1 MKILLVAINAKYI
14 HSNLAVYNLK
24 AYAKELPAEIKIVE
38 ATINQQPQDILQQI
52 YEEHADIVAF
62 SCYIWNINMVVTV
75 AEELRKVA
83 SCEIWLGGP
92 EASYD
97 AVSLLKKH
105 DFVDLVMVGEGEET
119 FYELVEKRIS
129 QEDVNSQQDD
139 ADKKNEE
146 NCKVN
151 INSKQASTS
160 IEDCKY
166 SEDGNIYIDIKGIVY
181 RDKQGNIHAN
191 TLRDYMNLDKIPF
204 VYQNTDVF
212 ANKIIYYETSRGC
225 PFSCSYCLSSIDK
238 RVRFRS
244 LNLVFAELA
253 HFLAHKVKQVKFVDR
268 TFNCKHD
275 HAYAIWQYLLEHD
288 NGITNFHFEVSAD
301 LLQEEDFILFEKM
314 RPGLIQLEIGVQS
327 TNPDTITAIHRK
339 MELSE
344 LAQNVARVKSGHNIH
359 QHLDLI
365 AGLPHED
372 LETFKKSFNDVYA
385 MQPDQ
390 LQLGFL
396 KVLKGSDMYQ
406 NRENYEIAYTSQPPY
421 EVLCTKWLSFDNVL
435 ELKGIEEM
443 VEVYYNS
450 GQYKS
455 SLDYLLPYFAN
466 AYDFYYHLSH
476 YYHEQ
481 GYDQCKHTRLARY
494 DIRREFFHSWIK
506 NNEKAETLQE
516 HKGNIQNAFII
527 LDEHLKYD
535 IYLTEHSKRYP
546 SWAVQDTLA
555 KEMMSGIRNA
565 RYREEHFTKECLTEL
580 EPVIQQKSDI
590 FIEHLPRTKGGYVLF
605 NYGKREPLTNEA
617 ECIRIVFL
625 TNTVN
630 IYSNC

>member
-97 AVSLLKKH
+97 AGSLLKKH

-129 QEDVNSQQDD
+129 QEDANTQQAS
-139 ADKKNEE
+139 ADK
-146 NCKVN
+146 
-151 INSKQASTS
+151 S
-160 IEDCKY
+160 KY

-181 RDKQGNIHAN
+181 RDKKGNIHAN

-301 LLQEEDFILFEKM
+301 LLREEDFTLFEKM

-466 AYDFYYHLSH
+466 AYDFYYHLSR

-494 DIRREFFHSWIK
+494 DILREFFHSWFK
-506 NNEKAETLQE
+506 NNKEIDKSKDNKE
-516 HKGNIQNAFII
+516 NIQNTLTI